1 MDTAEDS
8 MLEEDEILITFA
20 VGWIFA
26 DGWMYTSPAIV
37 ALVIPLPQA
46 KSWGDVILN
55 SARYKDEHFKDIL

>member
-37 ALVIPLPQA
+37 ALVIPLPLA

>member
-20 VGWIFA
+20 VGWTFA

-37 ALVIPLPQA
+37 ALVIPLPLA